1 MVMASVNCEICDK
14 CGNYKS
20 YSSSSGWSDVKMC
33 KCNDSSFDV
42 VEIKKVGDMEVT
54 TKFKSYQ
61 EYIKYKER
69 IGDIDEIMIDMECK

>member
-1 MVMASVNCEICDK
+1 MVMASVSCEICDK
-14 CGNYKS
+14 CGNYTS

-42 VEIKKVGDMEVT
+42 VEIKKVGDVETT